1 MPDYSQ
7 INLKEVKDQAKGFGL
22 EGMEARFPH
31 QELGAGLSYQKYE
44 PNTRIP
50 FGHQHEE
57 AEEIYVVV
65 KGSGRMKLDDEIVE
79 LKEWDALRIAP
90 PGYARRGGRPG
101 WHGAARRELS
111 RPHLGH
117 RAHPGLVV
125 RLGQAPASGQQH
137 GDRPR
142 RQAGGQHH
150 FERPQVAVQQRD
162 DPGQGDQEDEHQDQ
176 DPEQGRHAPTL
187 HTREAAG

>member
-7 INLKEVKDQAKGFGL
+7 INLKEVEDQAKSFGL

-65 KGSGRMKLDDEIVE
+65 KGSGRMKLDDEIIE
-79 LKEWDALRIAP
+79 LREWDALRIAP
-90 PGYARRGGRPG
+90 QVTRAVEAGPDGMELLAVNSAGHTSDTEPIPG
-101 WHGAARRELS
+101 WWS
-111 RPHLGH
+111 
-117 RAHPGLVV
+117 
-125 RLGQAPASGQQH
+125 
-137 GDRPR
+137 D
-142 RQAGGQHH
+142 
-150 FERPQVAVQQRD
+150 
-162 DPGQGDQEDEHQDQ
+162 
-176 DPEQGRHAPTL
+176 
-187 HTREAAG
+187 

>member
-44 PNTRIP
+44 PGTRIP

-90 PGYARRGGRPG
+90 QVTRAVEAGPDGMELLAVNSAGHTSDTEPIPG
-101 WHGAARRELS
+101 WWS
-111 RPHLGH
+111 
-117 RAHPGLVV
+117 
-125 RLGQAPASGQQH
+125 
-137 GDRPR
+137 D
-142 RQAGGQHH
+142 
-150 FERPQVAVQQRD
+150 
-162 DPGQGDQEDEHQDQ
+162 
-176 DPEQGRHAPTL
+176 
-187 HTREAAG
+187 